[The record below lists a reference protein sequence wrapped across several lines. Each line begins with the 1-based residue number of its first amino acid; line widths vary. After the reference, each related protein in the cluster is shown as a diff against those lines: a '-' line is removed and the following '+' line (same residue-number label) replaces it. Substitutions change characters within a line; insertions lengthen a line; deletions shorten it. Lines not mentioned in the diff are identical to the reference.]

1 MKTKHLFGLWLLT
14 LCTLSACSLINTD
27 DEDRVILVTDKGLDI
42 DDDKTHQT
50 PNTQTP
56 TTPGSGQGEQG
67 EKPDSIIIPDDK
79 EEIEPP
85 VQALSTLYVTDTL
98 IYESD
103 NKTIEQNIVVR
114 GRLIIAND
122 SYTMHNDATI
132 TIESNGWIIVN
143 GVIRQADLTIKS
155 GGILDIYDNGAIF
168 LRSKESLHLEPNAII
183 YCNSS
188 GMTNEGLHIFAPPTD
203 PLSSNFVEIDSL
215 EIEEL
220 RRLRH

>member
-1 MKTKHLFGLWLLT
+1 M
-14 LCTLSACSLINTD
+14 
-27 DEDRVILVTDKGLDI
+27 
-42 DDDKTHQT
+42 
-50 PNTQTP
+50 
-56 TTPGSGQGEQG
+56 
-67 EKPDSIIIPDDK
+67 
-79 EEIEPP
+79 
-85 VQALSTLYVTDTL
+85 Y
-98 IYESD
+98 
-103 NKTIEQNIVVR
+103 
-114 GRLIIAND
+114 
-122 SYTMHNDATI
+122 NDATI
-132 TIESNGWIIVN
+132 TIENHGTMIVD

-203 PLSSNFVEIDSL
+203 PLSSNFVKIDSL

>member
-122 SYTMHNDATI
+122 SYTMLNDATI

-183 YCNSS
+183 YCNSN